1 MGKKLDAL
9 LGRNFKTS
17 KFKATV
23 NLAISRV
30 VVLKNQ
36 RQARCSI
43 ARSDVVQLL
52 NLDHHERAL
61 LRVEQVIKEQN
72 MLDVLEMVEGYCLM
86 TIERINLI
94 QQEKICPE
102 ELKEAISSL
111 IYAASR
117 CGEFPELQELRT
129 IFTSRFGKEFTARA
143 VELRNNCGVNSK
155 MIQKLSTR
163 MPSLEQRTK
172 VLKEIAAE
180 NNIVLK
186 IEETILENT
195 EEEKDSVKSKDQP
208 ERKLSSKSSEYK
220 YEGPGPQEID
230 PEARRKYKDVADA
243 AQAAFE
249 SAAYA
254 AAAARAAVELSR
266 SESRDLDDPKSPSEK
281 PRDVSDFHK
290 DLKSDFHAGEDVGD
304 GVEKIQPSQKY
315 GSNSEVD
322 QFSEDEVEELK
333 QRKSKEQFQR
343 SVSASSS
350 DSGDDILVDEVTGPR
365 HGVIFDEIEEEIGEE
380 SEIPPLK
387 HPKNEVFGTPVHQ
400 TGNEETEGFT
410 EQGAL
415 KIDLN
420 KKPIS
425 MRTRKNFYW

>member
-17 KFKATV
+17 KFKATA

-30 VVLKNQ
+30 SVLKNQ
-36 RQARCSI
+36 RQVRGSI

-52 NLDHHERAL
+52 NLGFHERAL

-72 MLDVLEMVEGYCLM
+72 MLDVFDMIEGYCLLA
-86 TIERINLI
+86 IERINLI

-117 CGEFPELQELRT
+117 CGEFPELKELRA
-129 IFTSRFGKEFTARA
+129 ILTSRFGKEFAGRA

-186 IEETILENT
+186 IEETISENT
-195 EEEKDSVKSKDQP
+195 EEKKDTVNRKDQ
-208 ERKLSSKSSEYK
+208 SEDHT
-220 YEGPGPQEID
+220 PVLPQD
-230 PEARRKYKDVADA
+230 VDHKPRREYKDVADA

-266 SESRDLDDPKSPSEK
+266 SESRDPDDPKSPSQK
-281 PRDVSDFHK
+281 PRNVSDSRE
-290 DLKSDFHAGEDVGD
+290 DLISEVCAGEEKNNE
-304 GVEKIQPSQKY
+304 EKIQPSQND
-315 GSNSEVD
+315 GFHSEVD
-322 QFSEDEVEELK
+322 QISDGEEVEELK
-333 QRKSKEQFQR
+333 QFKR

-350 DSGDDILVDEVTGPR
+350 DSADDIVVDEVKSPR
-365 HGVIFDEIEEEIGEE
+365 HGVIYDEIDEEVGEE
-380 SEIPPLK
+380 SRIPSLK
-387 HPKNEVFGTPVHQ
+387 RPKNEVFDSPLHQ
-400 TGNEETEGFT
+400 AGNEKEIEGFT
-410 EQGAL
+410 KQGTVYL
-415 KIDLN
+415 DIS

-425 MRTRKNFYW
+425 MRTRKNFHW